1 MVRHGKVQ
9 DKVEAVQPPWFGI
22 TVPWKLLAPSIRLR
36 NHPKGK
42 RRTKEMSNANVVI
55 AVLFV
60 CIAILAPDIDEGSV
74 QHPTVEQLC
83 TADIKAE
90 IANGGAVL
98 AWLKQDNKLTDL
110 LKDEGL
116 TKFKGALAAFER

>member
-1 MVRHGKVQ
+1 
-9 DKVEAVQPPWFGI
+9 
-22 TVPWKLLAPSIRLR
+22 
-36 NHPKGK
+36 
-42 RRTKEMSNANVVI
+42 MSNANVVI

-110 LKDEGL
+110 LKDEEL